1 MRNPLYVGS
10 NPAFDVYVGVAESLG
25 GGLNIQYTL
34 YTMFFLK
41 KIHPP
46 CTSKKCILTPLP
58 SSFITIFQRRKFEHL
73 GLAMRVPPPPTAF
86 NIN

>member
-34 YTMFFLK
+34 YTMFFFKKNPPSLYIEKVHFNPPSIVIYHHLPK
-41 KIHPP
+41 KI
-46 CTSKKCILTPLP
+46 
-58 SSFITIFQRRKFEHL
+58 
-73 GLAMRVPPPPTAF
+73 
-86 NIN
+86 